1 MFGING
7 EILVD
12 VKVSRTEAKDV
23 LSVPLSHHFYKSHR
37 VKMFMQDL
45 HRSLS
50 CFEAIFTN
58 FNWFK
63 IMRKNVRI
71 TRNVQF
77 IRVAPV
83 LEVQITGN
91 NCLLHDGLLPST
103 AYRRHINNCLFS
115 TPRTHTLQ
123 KCKEPQLVCTFYLVT
138 INDSY
143 FPTPL
148 WITSLHCSI
157 AHSSSL
163 VVHVT
168 WWWRGWRPAA
178 VVWHCIVTISPEMS
192 ALIHPAQ
199 GEHKVYKNT
208 LKYSEFFKVYFCG
221 WMHRLSSLWHLV
233 L

>member
-83 LEVQITGN
+83 LKVQITGN
-91 NCLLHDGLLPST
+91 NCLLHDGSLPST
-103 AYRRHINNCLFS
+103 AYRRHKNNC
-115 TPRTHTLQ
+115 
-123 KCKEPQLVCTFYLVT
+123 TFFYT
-138 INDSY
+138 SY
-143 FPTPL
+143 T
-148 WITSLHCSI
+148 
-157 AHSSSL
+157 
-163 VVHVT
+163 
-168 WWWRGWRPAA
+168 
-178 VVWHCIVTISPEMS
+178 
-192 ALIHPAQ
+192 
-199 GEHKVYKNT
+199 YKNSKNYRSDAHQKPSFLQSVQLLHTDT
-208 LKYSEFFKVYFCG
+208 LT
-221 WMHRLSSLWHLV
+221 H
-233 L
+233 

>member
-91 NCLLHDGLLPST
+91 NCLLHDGSLPST
-103 AYRRHINNCLFS
+103 AYRRHINNCTFFPHLVHLHYKNVKSHNLYVLF
-115 TPRTHTLQ
+115 
-123 KCKEPQLVCTFYLVT
+123 
-138 INDSY
+138 
-143 FPTPL
+143 
-148 WITSLHCSI
+148 
-157 AHSSSL
+157 
-163 VVHVT
+163 T
-168 WWWRGWRPAA
+168 WWQL
-178 VVWHCIVTISPEMS
+178 TIHIS
-192 ALIHPAQ
+192 
-199 GEHKVYKNT
+199 
-208 LKYSEFFKVYFCG
+208 
-221 WMHRLSSLWHLV
+221 RLPYE
-233 L
+233 